1 MRNKYDDDDDDIN
14 IENKEYKRECDNAR
28 AKLLMEEM

>member
-1 MRNKYDDDDDDIN
+1 MCNKYDNDDDIN
-14 IENKEYKRECDNAR
+14 VENKEYKRECDNAR